1 MRDLAYQ
8 ELFPI
13 NSPHIVFKEVLEILN
28 LISQKVEIQQV
39 RRVFGLVE
47 SLYQG
52 TYPGYKA
59 CSTGYH
65 DYRHAL
71 DTLLAMSRLIH
82 GAWVDEVSFSE
93 RHIYLGMVSAILHDV
108 GYIQDASDRKG
119 TGAKYTIGHEQRSM
133 DFLSRHGTEFGLST
147 EEIALGRTLIF
158 CTDLDVD
165 ISAVPFQ
172 SAQIEQL
179 GRMLSAADLM
189 AQLADR
195 FYLEKLLFLYKEHT
209 EAGLGDH
216 QSELSFLH
224 KAVEFYDIFE
234 QRLKT
239 TLSKANEY
247 MQLHFASKWNIDKS
261 LYRIL
266 INDQKNKLLMILKT
280 STDPVNH
287 LRNGQMFHKI

>member
-1 MRDLAYQ
+1 MQDLAYQ
-8 ELFPI
+8 ELFPVD
-13 NSPHIVFKEVLEILN
+13 SPQAVLREVLEILN
-28 LISQKVEIQQV
+28 LISLNPETEKV

-47 SLYQG
+47 HLYQG
-52 TYPGYKA
+52 KYPGYKA
-59 CSTGYH
+59 CNTGYH
-65 DYRHAL
+65 DFRHAI

-82 GAWVDEVSFSE
+82 GTVVAGDSFSA
-93 RHIYLGMVSAILHDV
+93 RHIYLGMVAAILHDV
-108 GYIQDASDRKG
+108 GYIQEISDRRG
-119 TGAKYTIGHEQRSM
+119 TGAKYTVGHEQRSM
-133 DFLSRHGTEFGLST
+133 DFLSRHGAEYELSS
-147 EEIALGRTLIF
+147 EEIAQGRTLIF
-158 CTDLDVD
+158 CTDLGVD
-165 ISAVPFQ
+165 ISAVLFQ

-247 MQLHFASKWNIDKS
+247 MQLHFASKWNIDKN
-261 LYRIL
+261 LYRQMIE
-266 INDQKNKLLMILKT
+266 DQKKNLLKILKT
-280 STDPVNH
+280 STDPVND
-287 LRNGQMFHKI
+287 LRNGQNFHKI